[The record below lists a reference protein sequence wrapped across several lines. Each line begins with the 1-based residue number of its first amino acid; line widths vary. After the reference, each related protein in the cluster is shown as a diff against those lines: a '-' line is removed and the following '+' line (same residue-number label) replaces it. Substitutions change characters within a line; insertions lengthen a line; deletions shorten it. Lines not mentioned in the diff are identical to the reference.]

1 MTSFENMIMLDN
13 VQENAVKEN
22 LKKRYNKDEIYTYI
36 GDVLISVNPFKN
48 ISNMYSD
55 VCTVLLLFLL
65 S

>member
-1 MTSFENMIMLDN
+1 MIMLDN
-13 VQENAVKEN
+13 VQENAVRDN
-22 LKKRYNKDEIYTYI
+22 LKKRYAKDEIYTYI

-55 VCTVLLLFLL
+55 VSGILFPKLFVIHTFT